1 MSLLAGLRTSLMIN
15 CACIKTVYKLV
26 LQDQISHRYSLKLQG
41 FIKFFKI
48 PKDSLDGKKT
58 DSDTTKLN
66 EKTSRMVFYVKP
78 YGMRSF
84 LFHKW
89 HSYDIT
95 IFVTGRRLCLIACSS
110 LTFMNF

>member
-1 MSLLAGLRTSLMIN
+1 MHQN
-15 CACIKTVYKLV
+15 C
-26 LQDQISHRYSLKLQG
+26 LQTCAARSNFSQVQPEAPG

-48 PKDSLDGKKT
+48 PKDALDGKKT

-95 IFVTGRRLCLIACSS
+95 IFVTGRWLCLIACSS
-110 LTFMNF
+110 PTFMNF